1 VPESVCGRF
10 GLLEGKLDF
19 GAGRQPHEPLEVC
32 MAALAKALLGATP
45 CLAGVEFLEALL
57 AGYPNRDFQVRL
69 WDGTTWG
76 AVQQPHFTLVLKHP
90 GALRAMFSRPSELT
104 LGEAYIYNDFDIE
117 GDIEAAFE
125 FADYLLEQKRSLG
138 KSFDLAKRLS
148 KLPVNGGAHKNRRSA
163 NFSGSV
169 HSRDRDRQAIS
180 YHYDLPVDFYG
191 LWLDQRMVY
200 SCAYFATPEQ
210 DLDSAQERKLDYTCR
225 KLRLRRGE
233 RLLDVGCG
241 WGGLI
246 MHAAAHYGVEA
257 VGITL
262 SVPQAEQA
270 RQRLREA
277 GLHDRCRVEVSDYR
291 DFEHGQ
297 PYDKI
302 VSVGMFEHVGEAFL
316 PEYFSR
322 AYELLRPGGIFLN
335 HGIAYSVTCHRQ
347 GPSFTDR
354 YVFPD
359 SDLVPIHTTLRAAE
373 LSGFEVR
380 DVESLREHYALT
392 LHNWVQRLEAHAEE
406 ARRITDDTTYRIWRL
421 YMAGAAHRMR
431 KSRLNVYQTL
441 LAKPL
446 SGRSGLPLTREDWY
460 RV

>member
-1 VPESVCGRF
+1 
-10 GLLEGKLDF
+10 
-19 GAGRQPHEPLEVC
+19 
-32 MAALAKALLGATP
+32 MAALAKSLFGETAFMAS
-45 CLAGVEFLEALL
+45 AEFLETLL
-57 AGYPNRDFQVRL
+57 ANYPNRDFQVRL
-69 WDGTTWG
+69 WDGNAWG
-76 AVQQPHFTLVLKHP
+76 AVAQPLFTLVLKHP

-125 FADYLLEQKRSLG
+125 FADYLLEQERSLG
-138 KSFDLAKRLS
+138 KSLDLAKRLQ
-148 KLPVNGGAHKNRRSA
+148 KLPGNNGTRKNRRSA

-180 YHYDLPVDFYG
+180 YHYDLPVDFYA
-191 LWLDQRMVY
+191 LWLDRRMVY
-200 SCAYFATPEQ
+200 SCAYFATPEE

-225 KLRLRRGE
+225 KLRLRPGE

-262 SVPQAEQA
+262 SVPQAELA
-270 RQRLREA
+270 RRRLREA
-277 GLHDRCRVEVSDYR
+277 GLNDRCRVEVCDYR
-291 DFEHGQ
+291 DIEHGQ

-302 VSVGMFEHVGEAFL
+302 VSVGMFEHVGEALL

-322 AYELLRPGGIFLN
+322 AYQLLRPGGTFLN
-335 HGIAYSVTCHRQ
+335 HGISYSATYHRH
-347 GPSFTDR
+347 GPSFSDR

-359 SDLVPIHTTLRAAE
+359 SDLVPINTTLRAAE

-392 LHNWVQRLEAHAEE
+392 LHNWVRRLEAHAEE
-406 ARRITDDTTYRIWRL
+406 ARRVTDDTTYRIWRL

-431 KSRLNVYQTL
+431 KNRLNIYQTL
-441 LAKPL
+441 LAKPMN
-446 SGRSGLPLTREDWY
+446 GRSGLPLTREEWY